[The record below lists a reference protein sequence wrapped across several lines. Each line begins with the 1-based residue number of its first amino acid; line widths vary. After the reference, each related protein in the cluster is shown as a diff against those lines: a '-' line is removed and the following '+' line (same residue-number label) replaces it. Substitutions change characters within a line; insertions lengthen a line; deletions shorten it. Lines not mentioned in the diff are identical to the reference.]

1 MEKEVYLAH
10 TVLKAGNPR
19 PVRSIS
25 AASGE
30 RRESRQVR
38 PEVKES
44 QESDFRFFF
53 PFLTCAGATWNPLKL
68 LQYFP
73 RVCTQRPNHSSLGAS
88 F

>member
-30 RRESRQVR
+30 QRGSRGETR
-38 PEVKES
+38 SER
-44 QESDFRFFF
+44 ESDFFFF
-53 PFLTCAGATWNPLKL
+53 LFFFNLCRSYLESLK
-68 LQYFP
+68 
-73 RVCTQRPNHSSLGAS
+73 TTSLFSEGMHTEA
-88 F
+88 

>member
-53 PFLTCAGATWNPLKL
+53 SFFNLCRSYLESLKTTSV
-68 LQYFP
+68 FSEG
-73 RVCTQRPNHSSLGAS
+73 VHTEA
-88 F
+88 

>member
-30 RRESRQVR
+30 QRESRGETGSERVR
-38 PEVKES
+38 S
-44 QESDFRFFF
+44 QTSVFFF
-53 PFLTCAGATWNPLKL
+53 FL
-68 LQYFP
+68 F
-73 RVCTQRPNHSSLGAS
+73 
-88 F
+88 